1 MIQERTPRKREF
13 DNLRQDTRLD
23 KSSYSTRS
31 PYKLTV
37 SPSPLKEGGRMG
49 MTTGVKTPT
58 RREYGNGDY
67 STNSKSPLRRSGK
80 MNENVSGFECSPAR
94 MRTDGNSR
102 IDANIKQYYNPH
114 QTSTQN
120 NNTFSPAPSPHK
132 PHSKT
137 PTKPPTY
144 HQTLH
149 KSSQKL
155 KPNEYCTDC
164 TNKILINHRKQ

>member
-1 MIQERTPRKREF
+1 
-13 DNLRQDTRLD
+13 
-23 KSSYSTRS
+23 
-31 PYKLTV
+31 
-37 SPSPLKEGGRMG
+37 MG
-49 MTTGVKTPT
+49 MATGVKTPT

-67 STNSKSPLRRSGK
+67 STNSKSPLRRSGM
-80 MNENVSGFECSPAR
+80 MNEGVSGFECSPVR
-94 MRTDGNSR
+94 LRTDDHSR

-120 NNTFSPAPSPHK
+120 NNTFSPHK
-132 PHSKT
+132 PHSPLPPSHSKT
-137 PTKPPTY
+137 PTKHPTY

-164 TNKILINHRKQ
+164 TNKILISHRKQ